1 MLRATRPGSEEGGLL
16 NNAHRD
22 VLEAYVDAFNRA
34 DWEQLSQH
42 VKPGYVHHS
51 ADQLLDL
58 DGFIA
63 GSGWL
68 RQGLPDLT
76 AEVQDMLSEGDR
88 TAMRFLLRGTHRA
101 SMLGE
106 EVTLQPIA
114 LDGITIYRFEDGL
127 IAEDWEMMDEGQL
140 RRVIGL

>member
-1 MLRATRPGSEEGGLL
+1 LDD
-16 NNAHRD
+16 AHRD
-22 VLEAYVDAFNRA
+22 VLEGYLDAFNRA
-34 DWEQLSQH
+34 DWAQLSQD

-51 ADQLLDL
+51 ADQVLDL

-63 GSGWL
+63 GAGWL
-68 RQGLPDLT
+68 RRGLPDLT

-88 TAMRFLLRGTHRA
+88 TVMRFVLRGTHRA

-106 EVTLQPIA
+106 EVTSQPMA
-114 LDGITIYRFEDGL
+114 LDGITIFRFEDGL

-140 RRVIGL
+140 RRLLGL